1 MVCLAKSLAHYKLN
15 TEVSFKRKK
24 QKLIGINAK
33 NCEGWVVSDL
43 ACCMASIGTVTLYD
57 TLGEGSTDSIIN
69 QAELSTVV
77 WTSNHIKSLIKI

>member
-15 TEVSFKRKK
+15 SEVSFKRKK
-24 QKLIGINAK
+24 QKLIRIYAK
-33 NCEGWVVSDL
+33 NCEGWVVADL

-57 TLGEGSTDSIIN
+57 TLGEGSTDYIIN

-77 WTSNHIKSLIKI
+77 WTSNHIKSFIKI